1 MFKIAVLGWV
11 LVSATAWADTK
22 GQKLPVPEVKL
33 LDAGSGA
40 RKQLRVKPTVGTKQ
54 TMVMGLKMAMSI
66 DSPMVK
72 LPKTQLPIMKMTMD
86 AKVTAIDPSGDVHY
100 DYAFTKVDVDGAGA
114 NPAVVDAVK
123 KSSASLVGITGHVIV
138 NTRNFTTFADIN
150 IPPDVEPTVRQMLD
164 SVTQSFSQL
173 SAPFPE
179 EAVGVG
185 AKWRVKMMLSLNG
198 ITLKQDANY
207 TLTKL
212 DGSQLAA
219 TITLDQKA
227 DPQPFSG
234 PSVPAGL
241 KMRVVSWQGN
251 GGGDLVYD
259 MSKFLATRATMT
271 ASSAA
276 KMSIEMGS
284 DHQDMA
290 MTTDVTVDVR

>member
-1 MFKIAVLGWV
+1 MLKIAVLGV
-11 LVSATAWADTK
+11 LLSATAWADTK
-22 GQKLPVPEVKL
+22 GQKLPLPEVKL
-33 LDAGSGA
+33 VSAGSGA
-40 RKQLRVKPTVGTKQ
+40 RQQLRVKPTVGTKQ

-66 DSPMVK
+66 DSAMVK
-72 LPKTQLPIMKMTMD
+72 LPKTQLPVMKMTME
-86 AKVTAIDPSGDVHY
+86 AKVTDVDKSGDVHY

-114 NPAVVDAVK
+114 KQEVVDAVK

-164 SVTQSFSQL
+164 SITQSFSQL

-185 AKWRVKMMLSLNG
+185 AKWRVKMTLSLNG

-212 DGSQLAA
+212 DGNQLAA

-227 DPQPFSG
+227 DPQPFTG

-241 KMRVVSWQGN
+241 KMSVVSWTGS

-259 MSKFLATRATMT
+259 MSKFLATRATMSAT
-271 ASSAA
+271 SAA
-276 KMSIEMGS
+276 KMSIEMGT
-284 DHQDMA
+284 DHQVMA
-290 MTTDVTVDVR
+290 MQTDVTVEVR

>member
-1 MFKIAVLGWV
+1 MLKIAVLGV
-11 LVSATAWADTK
+11 LLSATTWADTK
-22 GQKLPVPEVKL
+22 GTKMPAPEVKL
-33 LDAGSGA
+33 LDSGTGA
-40 RKQLRVKPTVGTKQ
+40 KKQLRVKPTVGTKQ

-66 DSPMVK
+66 QSPMVN
-72 LPKTQLPIMKMTMD
+72 LPKTQLPVMKMTMD
-86 AKVTAIDPSGDVHY
+86 AKVTAVDPSGDVHY
-100 DYAFTKVDVDGAGA
+100 DYAFSKVDVDGAGA
-114 NPAVVDAVK
+114 NQAVVDAVK
-123 KSSASLVGITGHVIV
+123 KSSSSLVGITGHVTI

-150 IPPDVEPTVRQMLD
+150 IPPNVEPTVRQMLD

-185 AKWRVKMMLSLNG
+185 AKWRVKMMLTLNG

-212 DGSQLAA
+212 DGSHLAA

-227 DPQPFSG
+227 DPQPFTG

-251 GGGDLVYD
+251 GSGDLDYD

-276 KMSIEMGS
+276 KMAIDMGG

-290 MTTDVTVDVR
+290 MTTDVTVDVH